1 MNQAYL
7 TDICKIFH
15 TKTKYTSFPPPHGT
29 FPKIFHIISHKKSLN
44 KETEIVPCI
53 LSDHPGLLLDFN
65 NNNNNNNNNNK
76 NKKPR
81 KPTYPLMSYAF
92 VLPFTLNWKLTLID
106 CFCIPQTMAGR
117 ISPCPGCKLHP
128 ACYPPV
134 VHSMSTG

>member
-65 NNNNNNNNNNK
+65 NNNK
-76 NKKPR
+76 NTKTKAKGKNPE
-81 KPTYPLMSYAF
+81 
-92 VLPFTLNWKLTLID
+92 N
-106 CFCIPQTMAGR
+106 
-117 ISPCPGCKLHP
+117 LHT
-128 ACYPPV
+128 
-134 VHSMSTG
+134 H

>member
-1 MNQAYL
+1 MNQADL

-15 TKTKYTSFPPPHGT
+15 SKTKYTSFPPPHGT
-29 FPKIFHIISHKKSLN
+29 FPEIFHIISHLKSFN
-44 KETEIVPCI
+44 KETEIVLCI

-65 NNNNNNNNNNK
+65 NNNKNK

-92 VLPFTLNWKLTLID
+92 VFAFTVKWKLTLID

-117 ISPCPGCKLHP
+117 ISPCPG
-128 ACYPPV
+128 
-134 VHSMSTG
+134 